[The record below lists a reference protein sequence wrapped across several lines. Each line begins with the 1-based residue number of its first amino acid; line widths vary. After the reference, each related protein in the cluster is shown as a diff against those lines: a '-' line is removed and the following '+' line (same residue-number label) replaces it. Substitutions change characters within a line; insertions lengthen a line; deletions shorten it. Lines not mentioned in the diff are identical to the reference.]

1 MHSSLI
7 SICIKPTKSL
17 IVDEHTTEPGRPQFA
32 VWASATAAAM
42 VDRDSSPRI
51 HLRIKCIPNPIGRLS
66 SVLHTV
72 HIAKFYSIHRIRMSE
87 EGAFVL
93 LPKKWS

>member
-1 MHSSLI
+1 M
-7 SICIKPTKSL
+7 KSL
-17 IVDEHTTEPGRPQFA
+17 IVDEHTTEHGCPQFA
-32 VWASATAAAM
+32 VRSSATAAAM

-51 HLRIKCIPNPIGRLS
+51 HLRIKYILNPIGQLS
-66 SVLHTV
+66 SVLHTA

-93 LPKKWS
+93 LPKKRS